1 MLSSLWVVFVLFIG
15 DNAARIWRFS
25 FSNCTVTSDSR
36 LLETIDIVVLSGSCW
51 SCWSWSIWLCFA
63 VMCVD
68 VGIEVEV

>member
-25 FSNCTVTSDSR
+25 LSNCTVTSDSK

-51 SCWSWSIWLCFA
+51 PWWCWSTWLCLA
-63 VMCVD
+63 VLWAE
-68 VGIEVEV
+68 VGVEVEV